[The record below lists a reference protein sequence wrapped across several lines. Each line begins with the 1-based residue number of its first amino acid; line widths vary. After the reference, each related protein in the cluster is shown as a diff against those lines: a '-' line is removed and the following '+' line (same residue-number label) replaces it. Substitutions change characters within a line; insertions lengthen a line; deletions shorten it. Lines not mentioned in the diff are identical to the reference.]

1 MQNACGGRLWSKI
14 AALALGDMG
23 HPLLDPVRA

>member
-1 MQNACGGRLWSKI
+1 MMQNACGGRLWAKL

-23 HPLLDPVRA
+23 HPLLDSV